1 MEIII
6 LGAGQVGGS
15 LTETLLQEG
24 HDITLVDINEER
36 LQYYATRLDIR
47 TVAGRCSYPEIL
59 RLAGADQADMVIA
72 VTDSDEA
79 NMLACQVAYSLFN
92 TPTKIARIRSPHYFI
107 RKELFGRESLPIDV
121 FISPEQIITK
131 EVTQLIAFPGALQ
144 VLDFGDG
151 LIKLIGVKPYYGGE
165 CVGRTVSDFYAAMSE
180 ISVRIVAIFRQD
192 HSIEVTNETK
202 IIVGDEIF
210 FIVASDEALTV
221 MRQFRR
227 VDHEY
232 RRIMI
237 AGGGNI
243 GACIAEALQQD
254 YHVKLIEHNR
264 PRCELLAEQLKNVT
278 VLNAEASDKE
288 LLSNENIEHSDV
300 FVAVTNDDEANI
312 IAAMQAKRLGV
323 PQVMSLITRTAYVDL
338 IEGGMINV
346 AISPQQSTIGSI
358 LAHVRQGDVKSVYS
372 LRRGAAEVIEAV
384 AHGDKK
390 TSKVVGRSVGRVKLP
405 ESAKIGAIIR
415 GNVAL
420 IPNDETPIV
429 TGDHVIIFV
438 DNKKHIREVEK
449 CFQVSAGFF

>member
-1 MEIII
+1 MKIII

-36 LQYYATRLDIR
+36 LQYYANRLDIR
-47 TVAGRCSYPEIL
+47 TVMGRCSYPEIL
-59 RLAGADQADMVIA
+59 RLAGAESADMVIA

-79 NMLACQVAYSLFN
+79 NMLACQVAYSLFS

-107 RKELFGRESLPIDV
+107 RKELFGRENLPIDV

-151 LIKLIGVKPYYGGE
+151 LIKIIGVKPYYGGE
-165 CVGRTVSDFYAAMSE
+165 CVGKTIVDFYEAMRDV
-180 ISVRIVAIFRQD
+180 SVRIVAIFRQD
-192 HSIEVTNETK
+192 HSIEITAETK
-202 IIVGDEIF
+202 IVVGDEIF
-210 FIVASDEALTV
+210 FIASPDDALTI

-227 VDHEY
+227 IDHEY
-232 RRIMI
+232 HKVMI

-243 GACIAEALQQD
+243 GSCIAKELQHD
-254 YHVKLIEHNR
+254 YQVKLIEHNR
-264 PRCELLAEQLKNVT
+264 QRCELLAEQLENVT
-278 VLNAEASDKE
+278 ILNAEASDKD
-288 LLSNENIEHSDV
+288 LLNNENIEHVDV
-300 FVAVTNDDEANI
+300 FAAVTNDDEANI

-338 IEGGMINV
+338 IEGGIINI

-384 AHGDKK
+384 VHGDKK
-390 TSKVVGRSVGRVKLP
+390 TSKVVGRPIGKLKLP
-405 ESAKIGAIIR
+405 KGATVGAVIR
-415 GNVAL
+415 GDIAF
-420 IPNDETPIV
+420 IPNDEMPIV
-429 TGDHVIIFV
+429 SGDHIIIFV
-438 DNKKHIREVEK
+438 DNKKHVREVEK